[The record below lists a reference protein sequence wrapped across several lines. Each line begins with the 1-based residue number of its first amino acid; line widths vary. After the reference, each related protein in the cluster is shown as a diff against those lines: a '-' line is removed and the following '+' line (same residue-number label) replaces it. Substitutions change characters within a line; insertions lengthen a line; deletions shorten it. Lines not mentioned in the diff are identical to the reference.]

1 MCTVACVCL
10 RLFLSRSLYPCPHYT
25 CLALMLPFAG
35 TSFAILLSLQ
45 LHRSLGRPLFS
56 LRLCSALGPLLRG
69 NNNSELRLVLELL
82 AGSLAHGGH
91 YSCSYPAW
99 GGRKASDSVLWRSS
113 RWFWGTTAM
122 CLHCGLSQCVA
133 ALWAAPAWQQPH
145 MQERGCNSAVYDLKM
160 ILFRRFCSFSASPLL
175 FDAAFWNAL
184 FAKRIRWKCK
194 DSD

>member
-1 MCTVACVCL
+1 MEGTTHAPIQHGAGEKLQTLYSGVAVGG
-10 RLFLSRSLYPCPHYT
+10 FG
-25 CLALMLPFAG
+25 AL
-35 TSFAILLSLQ
+35 
-45 LHRSLGRPLFS
+45 
-56 LRLCSALGPLLRG
+56 
-69 NNNSELRLVLELL
+69 
-82 AGSLAHGGH
+82 
-91 YSCSYPAW
+91 
-99 GGRKASDSVLWRSS
+99 
-113 RWFWGTTAM
+113 TAM